1 MKLRVIGWTYYGDD
15 LPQGKN
21 GWAARSAIVDEIKK
35 QGYLFSGAS
44 HQDCDYCVP
53 VCNDGKM
60 YRFSQRSWGD
70 VMAEAHG
77 YTGRMDYVKFAF
89 ARSIDYYSEIH
100 PKEQYDEDTFITEG
114 NLNERF
120 EIEVSPNVFASAQHS
135 HEISLD
141 DLPTLRYLDV
151 GDTLALTCE
160 LKTVEYIVTNVD
172 RTKDLTEERRRELE
186 LAIRNVSDEK
196 RMKRAID
203 EFDSAKTIM
212 IVKLS

>member
-15 LPQGKN
+15 LPQGKI
-21 GWAARSAIVDEIKK
+21 GWAARNAIVDEIKK

-53 VCNDGKM
+53 VCNDGKI
-60 YRFSQRSWGD
+60 YRFSQRNWGD

-77 YTGRMDYVKFAF
+77 CMCRMDYVKFAF
-89 ARSIDYYSEIH
+89 SYSIDYDSEIR
-100 PKEQYDEDTFITEG
+100 PKEQYDEDMLIPKG
-114 NLNERF
+114 DLNERF

-135 HEISLD
+135 HKISLD

-151 GDTLALTCE
+151 GDTLALICE
-160 LKTVEYIVTNVD
+160 RKTVEYTVTDVV

-186 LAIRNVSDEK
+186 LAIRHVSDIK
-196 RMKRAID
+196 RMKSALD
-203 EFDSAKTIM
+203 EFDSTKTIM
-212 IVKLS
+212 IIKFS